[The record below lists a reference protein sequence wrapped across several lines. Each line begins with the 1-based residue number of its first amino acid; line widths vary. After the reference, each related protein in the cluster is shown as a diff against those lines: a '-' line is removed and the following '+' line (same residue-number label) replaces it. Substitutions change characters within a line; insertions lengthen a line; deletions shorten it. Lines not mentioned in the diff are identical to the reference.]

1 MESIYGMQSMT
12 RKSTMSLH
20 FYLYQSPFVSEFIQA
35 KGSMG
40 SHREG
45 ILIEWKHSMGSAWA
59 ECAPLPGFSKESLAD
74 CINLLVTHKPEM
86 EKQLDH
92 LEDNAAQNQNSLP
105 TFFDFEYAE
114 RVTLALYTSTQHRFP
129 SRSVCLK
136 YASLRLG
143 KSKRKSATKLPN

>member
-1 MESIYGMQSMT
+1 
-12 RKSTMSLH
+12 MSLH
-20 FYLYQSPFVSEFIQA
+20 FYLYKSPFVSEFIQA

-74 CINLLVTHKPEM
+74 CVNLLVTHKPVM
-86 EKQLDH
+86 ENQLDH

-114 RVTLALYTSTQHRFP
+114 RVTLAL
-129 SRSVCLK
+129 
-136 YASLRLG
+136 
-143 KSKRKSATKLPN
+143 